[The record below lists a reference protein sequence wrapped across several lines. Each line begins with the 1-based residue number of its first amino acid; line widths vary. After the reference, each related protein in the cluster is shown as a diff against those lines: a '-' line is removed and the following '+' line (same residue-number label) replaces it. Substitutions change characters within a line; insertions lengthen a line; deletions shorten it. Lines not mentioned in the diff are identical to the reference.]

1 MTTDYQMLIGGEW
14 SNGTTEERLPSMNPF
29 DRDVWATIPQASPED
44 VERAISAAREAFD
57 TEWKNTNG
65 LERARLMNR
74 LADLLDAD
82 AERMARLETTDNGKV
97 IRETSNQM
105 RFAARIY
112 RFYAGYADKLYG
124 EVIPL
129 DNPKIFDYTAREPLG
144 VVALITAWN
153 SPIVLLTNKLAPA
166 LAAGNAVV
174 IKPSEQASATTL
186 EFGRFVKEAGFPD
199 GVVNVVTGDGRVGE
213 ALTKTPAVDK
223 ISFTGSARVGRIIA
237 GSASKNL
244 VPVTLELGGK
254 SPNIIFEDANLEQA
268 IPGALAGIFGAAGQ
282 TCIAGSRLLVQN
294 SIYGEVVSR
303 VAERARAVRLGNPID
318 PATEMGPAANEAQY
332 ERILEFIE
340 TGVSQGAK
348 VVAGGKPA
356 RDGELKN
363 GFFIS
368 PTVFADV
375 DNHSTIAQE
384 EIFGPVLSIIPFED
398 EEQAIEIANDIKY
411 GLASGFWTNDLSRAH
426 RVSRQINA
434 GTVWVNTY
442 RNAAAQAPFG
452 GMKQSGY
459 GRERGVHAL
468 QEYIRIKNVMI
479 DFSGEQV
486 HDPFSQRT

>member
-1 MTTDYQMLIGGEW
+1 MTTDYQMFIGGEW
-14 SNGTTEERLPSMNPF
+14 SNGTTEERLPSVNPF
-29 DRDVWATIPQASPED
+29 DREVWATIPQASPED
-44 VERAISAAREAFD
+44 VERAISAARDAF
-57 TEWKNTNG
+57 EGKWKHTNG

-74 LADLLDAD
+74 LADLLEAD
-82 AERMARLETTDNGKV
+82 AERMSRLETTDNGKV

-129 DNPKIFDYTAREPLG
+129 DNPKMFDYTTREPLG
-144 VVALITAWN
+144 VAVMLTAWN

-186 EFGRFVKEAGFPD
+186 EFGKLVKEAGFPD
-199 GVVNVVTGDGRVGE
+199 GVVNIVTGDGRVGE
-213 ALTKTPAVDK
+213 ALTTTPAVDK
-223 ISFTGSARVGRIIA
+223 ISFTGSPKTGSIIA
-237 GSASKNL
+237 GNASKNL

-254 SPNIIFEDANLEQA
+254 SPNIIFEDAELDQA
-268 IPGALAGIFGAAGQ
+268 IPGAVAGIFAAAGQ

-294 SIYGEVVSR
+294 SIYDEVVSR
-303 VAERARAVRLGNPID
+303 IADRARAVRLGNPID

-332 ERILEFIE
+332 ETILGFIE
-340 TGVSQGAK
+340 AGVNQGGK
-348 VVAGGKPA
+348 VVAGGEPA

-375 DNHSTIAQE
+375 DNRSTIAQE
-384 EIFGPVLSIIPFED
+384 EIFGPVLSIIPFDD
-398 EEQAIEIANDIKY
+398 EEQAIEIANDTKY
-411 GLASGFWTNDLSRAH
+411 GLASGFWTKDLSRAH

-479 DFSGEQV
+479 DISGEQV